1 MVQRPDLSVVLVSM
15 PWATTTRPSLSLGL
29 LAARARAR
37 GFACHV
43 LYPNVFLSALVGA
56 GGYEFLSNTPTYFG
70 LAEHVFAT
78 DIFGTDELR
87 SAEYL
92 DSWIRWRPFGRGS
105 RLAATC
111 GCLDENRQYSWVSAL
126 SMMRGTHE
134 STTASRHTTCVH
146 RGWTRGSGDPRP
158 VTAGRWSVHGQYGQ
172 ERIG

>member
-1 MVQRPDLSVVLVSM
+1 M

-37 GFACHV
+37 GFACDV

-56 GGYEFLSNTPTYFG
+56 GGYEFVSNTPAYFG

-92 DSWIRWRPFGRGS
+92 DSFASDALDATS
-105 RLAATC
+105 RTPDAPVRETHDILIDLRDRIVPA
-111 GCLDENRQYSWVSAL
+111 CLDAYTADIADLRPDVVGFTCTFNQVLPSVAL
-126 SMMRGTHE
+126 ARRIKRLDPRILVVLGGP
-134 STTASRHTTCVH
+134 CVH
-146 RGWTRGSGDPRP
+146 
-158 VTAGRWSVHGQYGQ
+158 
-172 ERIG
+172 

>member
-1 MVQRPDLSVVLVSM
+1 RECLGARDEPARNARNDVRAPVVQSRPALGRPVVLRPALSVVLVSM

-37 GFACHV
+37 GFACDV
-43 LYPNVFLSALVGA
+43 LYPNVFLSVLVGA

-87 SAEYL
+87 SAEHL
-92 DSWIRWRPFGRGS
+92 DFFAGDALDARPMNSRRPQASCRHPWIRWRPFGEGS

-111 GCLDENRQYSWVSAL
+111 
-126 SMMRGTHE
+126 
-134 STTASRHTTCVH
+134 
-146 RGWTRGSGDPRP
+146 
-158 VTAGRWSVHGQYGQ
+158 
-172 ERIG
+172 